1 VGRVAKAE
9 LLNRTAPRG
18 RVVPLSRG
26 IAGDA
31 WVGQFVAVGGL
42 LFAYVAVGVLF
53 AYVAVGGLLFAYV
66 AVGILLLI
74 VAVVVAFAGAAVA
87 AGYIFLNCFG
97 GVVSPVVNSTNGEFD
112 G

>member
-31 WVGQFVAVGGL
+31 WVGQFVAVG
-42 LFAYVAVGVLF
+42 VLF

-66 AVGILLLI
+66 AVGGLSFAYVAVGILLLI
-74 VAVVVAFAGAAVA
+74 VAVVVAFG
-87 AGYIFLNCFG
+87 CFG
-97 GVVSPVVNSTNGEFD
+97 CGIAPNCGGIAVLFPTSYFRYGEFD
-112 G
+112 GR